1 VIRALGLALQLLTR
15 LPVPSSPAPPR
26 PEDLGRAVVFFPA
39 VGLLIGALLAGLSG
53 ALDPVDPGVL
63 AALVLAVWVLLTG
76 GLHLDG
82 LADTADAWLGGQGD
96 RDRTLALMKDP
107 RSGPAA
113 IVALVLVLLAKF
125 AALQALLAGGEAL
138 YPLLLAPV
146 LGRTII
152 VLLLISTPYV
162 RPAGLGTPYAQY
174 LPRLSGGALVL
185 LVAVGVVLLLGGLG
199 GAALAVLGVG
209 FLGFR
214 YWLLARLGGATGDT
228 LGAACELT
236 EAAVLLGMVLLAA
249 VG

>member
-1 VIRALGLALQLLTR
+1 V
-15 LPVPSSPAPPR
+15 
-26 PEDLGRAVVFFPA
+26 
-39 VGLLIGALLAGLSG
+39 VGLLIGGLLAGLSG

-96 RDRTLALMKDP
+96 RARTLAIMKDP

-146 LGRTII
+146 LGRTVI
-152 VLLLISTPYV
+152 VLLLVTTPYV

-174 LPRLSGGALVL
+174 LPRLSCGALVV
-185 LVAVGVVLLLGGLG
+185 LVAVGVVLLLGGPG
-199 GAALAVLGVG
+199 GVLLAVLGVG

-214 YWLLARLGGATGDT
+214 YWLLIQLGGATGDT

-236 EAAVLLGMVLLAA
+236 EAAVLLGMVLLVA
-249 VG
+249 VA